1 MTSSEKAIQILEQY
15 ANLEYRLSDYDFRL
29 RIESDH
35 KAQAMIC
42 LDEILKDKRI
52 ILLKRKLE
60 NKMIT
65 NSLKFWLDVQKAI
78 IEY

>member
-35 KAQAMIC
+35 KEQAMIC
-42 LDEILKDKRI
+42 LNEILKEKKI
-52 ILLKRKLE
+52 NPRKSKYGK
-60 NKMIT
+60 KMIE
-65 NSLKFWLDVQKAI
+65 NSVKFWLDVQKAI
-78 IEY
+78 KEY

>member
-15 ANLEYRLSDYDFRL
+15 ANLEYRLSDFDFPL

-42 LDEILKDKRI
+42 LDYVRI
-52 ILLKRKLE
+52 H
-60 NKMIT
+60 
-65 NSLKFWLDVQKAI
+65 
-78 IEY
+78 